1 MFCCLTLQVA
11 GVPMTV
17 LTTSII
23 FEKKWLATQIDAAAA
38 CPTSEGNN
46 HVWRAVGRVLA
57 MTKVMPFKQLR
68 VFRVNSYLGNVT

>member
-1 MFCCLTLQVA
+1 
-11 GVPMTV
+11 MTV

-38 CPTSEGNN
+38 CPASEGND

-57 MTKVMPFKQLR
+57 MTKVVPLICTWNLGFKQLR
-68 VFRVNSYLGNVT
+68 VF